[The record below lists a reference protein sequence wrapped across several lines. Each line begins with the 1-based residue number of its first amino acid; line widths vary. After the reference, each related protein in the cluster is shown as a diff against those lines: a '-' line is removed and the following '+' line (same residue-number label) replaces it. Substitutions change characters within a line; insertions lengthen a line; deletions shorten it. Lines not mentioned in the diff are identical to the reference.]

1 MKIDAR
7 FALDSMPLR
16 DVPRVARAA
25 EALGLDALWSSQTTH
40 DPYLPLALAAESTSR
55 IQVGTAIALAFTRSP
70 METAYT
76 AWDMQAL
83 SGGRF
88 LLGLGSQVKGHNER
102 RFSVKWEA
110 PAPRMAEVVQS
121 LRAIWTCWQTAGPLD
136 FKGKLYNFS
145 LMTPYFSPGPIAHPH
160 IPVYISAVN
169 PAMLHVAGQYCDGVH
184 IHPMHTARY
193 LRDVALPAIAVGS
206 GRSGRQRKDVVVSS
220 MPFVVTGR
228 NREEMEKNRQ
238 ETRRQIAFYAST
250 PAYKIILELH
260 GWDYLNVVL
269 GRKAIR
275 GEWQDMANEISDEM
289 LEEFAVVGT
298 PDEIGPKLKAKY
310 EGLLDRVALYTPFD
324 PGQHDELW
332 KSVVQA
338 AKE

>member
-7 FALDSMPLR
+7 LAIEILPLR
-16 DVPRVARAA
+16 DIPQVARAA
-25 EALGLDALWSSQTTH
+25 EDLGLDAVWTSQTTH
-40 DPYLPLALAAESTSR
+40 DPYIPLALAAQSTSR
-55 IQVGTAIALAFTRSP
+55 IQIGTAIALAFTRSP

-76 AWDMQAL
+76 AWDLQSL
-83 SGGRF
+83 SDGRL

-110 PAPRMAEVVQS
+110 PAPRIAEVVQS
-121 LRAIWTCWQTAGPLD
+121 LRAIWACWQQGGPLA
-136 FKGKLYNFS
+136 FKGNFYS
-145 LMTPYFSPGPIAHPH
+145 FTLMTPYFSPGPSQHPH

-169 PAMLHVAGQYCDGVH
+169 PAMLHVAGEYCNGVH
-184 IHPMHTARY
+184 IHPMHTVRY
-193 LRDVALPAIAVGS
+193 LKEVALPAIEQGAAKS
-206 GRSGRQRKDVVVSS
+206 GRKRTDIVVSS

-238 ETRRQIAFYAST
+238 ETRQQIAFYAST
-250 PAYKIILELH
+250 PAYKVILALH
-260 GWDYLNVVL
+260 GWDHLAVAL

-275 GEWQDMANEISDEM
+275 GEWQAMANEISDEM

-298 PDEIGPKLKAKY
+298 PDEVGPKLLAKY
-310 EGLLDRVALYTPFD
+310 NGLLDRLAPYAVFI

-332 KSVVQA
+332 RAIVRANKG
-338 AKE
+338 